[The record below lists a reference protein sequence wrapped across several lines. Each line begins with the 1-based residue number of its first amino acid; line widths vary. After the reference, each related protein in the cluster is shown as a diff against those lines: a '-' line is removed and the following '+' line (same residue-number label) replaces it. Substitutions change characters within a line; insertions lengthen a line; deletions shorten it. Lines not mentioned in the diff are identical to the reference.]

1 MAADKRVRGCER
13 ESVEHADK
21 EQELAHPLRFVWH
34 RQIATDD
41 PTASYT
47 QQAVCLAINLDQSG
61 NLDDT
66 MCLYLRSW
74 LAQKAHPMR
83 KMKPIINH
91 S

>member
-47 QQAVCLAINLDQSG
+47 QQAVCLAINLDQSRDNVLIPPFVACAKG
-61 NLDDT
+61 TPHEKNESN
-66 MCLYLRSW
+66 Y
-74 LAQKAHPMR
+74 
-83 KMKPIINH
+83 
-91 S
+91 